1 MSDKAQ
7 AGSAQ
12 SGSAQ
17 AGSAQAAGSRAE
29 ASPVGTTS
37 AGNAPAGT
45 TSAGNASVGTTP
57 AGPARGFDG
66 FTPETLET
74 AGRRFVVRRA
84 TESDVPALVEL
95 LRDDVLG
102 TAREGSDDADDAA
115 AYGRAFALIAADP
128 NQLLVAVEEG
138 SSVVGT
144 LQLSLIPSL
153 SRRGTL
159 RLQIEAVRIGAAAQG
174 LGLGT
179 AVFEWAHDCGRRF
192 GAGLAQLTTDRSRTD
207 AQRFYSRLGYEASH
221 EGLKLPLQ

>member
-7 AGSAQ
+7 E
-12 SGSAQ
+12 GSAQ

-37 AGNAPAGT
+37 AGKAPVGTTPAGKAPAGT
-45 TSAGNASVGTTP
+45 TS

-115 AYGRAFALIAADP
+115 AYGRAFALI
-128 NQLLVAVEEG
+128 
-138 SSVVGT
+138 
-144 LQLSLIPSL
+144 
-153 SRRGTL
+153 
-159 RLQIEAVRIGAAAQG
+159 
-174 LGLGT
+174 
-179 AVFEWAHDCGRRF
+179 
-192 GAGLAQLTTDRSRTD
+192 
-207 AQRFYSRLGYEASH
+207 
-221 EGLKLPLQ
+221 

>member
-1 MSDKAQ
+1 MSDEAQ
-7 AGSAQ
+7 AG
-12 SGSAQ
+12 
-17 AGSAQAAGSRAE
+17 AAATGGSRDE
-29 ASPVGTTS
+29 ASP
-37 AGNAPAGT
+37 AGPTPAGK
-45 TSAGNASVGTTP
+45 APV
-57 AGPARGFDG
+57 GPARGFDG
-66 FTPETLET
+66 FAPETLET